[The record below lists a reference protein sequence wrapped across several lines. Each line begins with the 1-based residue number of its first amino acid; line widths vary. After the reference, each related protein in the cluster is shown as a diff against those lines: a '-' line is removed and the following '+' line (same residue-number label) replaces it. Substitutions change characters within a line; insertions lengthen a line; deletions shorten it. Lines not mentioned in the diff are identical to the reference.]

1 MDGSRSDPEGCG
13 AVHGGAAFTVAARG
27 NCSFLQEYEP
37 PALAKALRNTPPV
50 CALAR
55 AQPPPGRHPSSG
67 ENIFWEVQCHGA
79 GLKLLGITPSACRAA
94 SCPWD
99 SPGAA
104 AVPAWAR
111 GEAALPQ
118 LPASALLSNTTLTI
132 ISANNAANR
141 RGRVGR
147 C

>member
-1 MDGSRSDPEGCG
+1 MRGRARRSSFHGSSTWELLFSAGIRGPSTVKGPEEHPTGVCSG
-13 AVHGGAAFTVAARG
+13 LGTATSGQTSQQRG
-27 NCSFLQEYEP
+27 
-37 PALAKALRNTPPV
+37 K
-50 CALAR
+50 
-55 AQPPPGRHPSSG
+55 H
-67 ENIFWEVQCHGA
+67 FWEAQCHGA

-104 AVPAWAR
+104 AVPVWAR

-147 C
+147 R